1 MFIIFFKLRW
11 LFLLVILSSLTRRKG
26 SYLSLQS
33 LYQYSNLTNV
43 TETVLNFFFTY
54 MSYCKK
60 IGGEFLSLGV
70 KSVSKTPVLADGHG
84 REANIS

>member
-1 MFIIFFKLRW
+1 
-11 LFLLVILSSLTRRKG
+11 
-26 SYLSLQS
+26 
-33 LYQYSNLTNV
+33 
-43 TETVLNFFFTY
+43 

-84 REANIS
+84 REANISWTLFAAADCHTLRGQTCSSLYLENAEVLCLSTL

>member
-1 MFIIFFKLRW
+1 
-11 LFLLVILSSLTRRKG
+11 
-26 SYLSLQS
+26 
-33 LYQYSNLTNV
+33 
-43 TETVLNFFFTY
+43 